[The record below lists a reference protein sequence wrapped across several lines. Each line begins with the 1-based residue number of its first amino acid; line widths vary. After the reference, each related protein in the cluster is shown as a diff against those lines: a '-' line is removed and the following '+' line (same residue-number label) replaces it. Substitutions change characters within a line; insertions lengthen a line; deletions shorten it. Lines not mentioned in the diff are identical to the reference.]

1 MSDECRWRLRSPD
14 GMHGRLSSRWSA
26 ARVLAPHKGQAWPG
40 GRHATT
46 CRGLATPPGPPSNG
60 DEPASRHLIQPLESP
75 IPRLGTT
82 AHQLSG
88 ANRRPTGHAR
98 PGPLWTARHVP
109 RLRRPR
115 DRPNLTRIPWTR
127 SALIQDVTRLR
138 PASRTERRPQPIMA
152 GPWRCAETHAD
163 PLGPAPR
170 LGPAS
175 PLARRP
181 SRLWRGHAR

>member
-1 MSDECRWRLRSPD
+1 MSLALAFPD
-14 GMHGRLSSRWSA
+14 GKHGRLSSRWSA

-98 PGPLWTARHVP
+98 PGPLWTARHP

-127 SALIQDVTRLR
+127 SALIQDCHETQTRLPYGEAPTADYGGAMEMCR
-138 PASRTERRPQPIMA
+138 DSRGSVRTRTETRTRLAFGGAPQPIMA
-152 GPWRCAETHAD
+152 GPCEII
-163 PLGPAPR
+163 
-170 LGPAS
+170 
-175 PLARRP
+175 
-181 SRLWRGHAR
+181 